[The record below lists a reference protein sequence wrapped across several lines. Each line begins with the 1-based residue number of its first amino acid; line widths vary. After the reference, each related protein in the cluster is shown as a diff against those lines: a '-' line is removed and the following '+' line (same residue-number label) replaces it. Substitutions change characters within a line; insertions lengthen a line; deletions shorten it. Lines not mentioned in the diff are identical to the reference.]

1 MFLCTRNTV
10 ILGTIFSLSATRTI
24 HRIHLDQAPRIVV
37 SSTSNLTPHT
47 LVDYSLRPIPM
58 LHCYDHEHFMAHVLP
73 TGTIFLPDNHKQIDT
88 KKLRNLID
96 NLLTEIDQKKKEYTG
111 FKILKDSGF
120 VLHKKC
126 GLLIVKF
133 NDYPFVLKLFIET
146 PNSFVNPYNKGFE
159 AANFFIA
166 GGALR
171 HTLGFTRIKTLE
183 YVQEKIKDD
192 PYWKDR
198 MRLPRKWFWLPT
210 NPTWLI
216 IDTYNLGNKQH
227 DQIRMPATYGVIA
240 DELHNDTTQT
250 PDYEELMRFSKFVEH
265 RIDPHTK
272 NFFIEQGSGKIA
284 LIDTELFPSILGFT
298 CRIQPHTSHITWY
311 THLAGKYLKEKMF
324 TTKDG
329 RIHRQHSLENY
340 YSMQ

>member
-1 MFLCTRNTV
+1 MKIIYLM
-10 ILGTIFSLSATRTI
+10 LGTACLLTATRTI
-24 HRIHLDQAPRIVV
+24 HRIHLNQAPHIVV
-37 SSTSNLTPHT
+37 SSTNDSTPHT

-58 LHCYDHEHFMAHVLP
+58 LHYYDHAHVIAHVLP
-73 TGTIFLPDNHKQIDT
+73 TGTIAVPGTNKKINTAILKKLIDTLLEEINHKKT
-88 KKLRNLID
+88 K
-96 NLLTEIDQKKKEYTG
+96 YSG
-111 FKILKDSGF
+111 FKILKNSGF

-146 PNSFVNPYNKGFE
+146 PESFINPYDKGFE

-183 YVQEKIKDD
+183 YVQKKIKND
-192 PYWKDR
+192 PYWKER
-198 MRLPRKWFWLPT
+198 IQLPRKWFWLPEQ
-210 NPTWLI
+210 PIWLL
-216 IDTYNLGNKQH
+216 IDTYNLGDKQH

-240 DELHNDTTQT
+240 DELHNDNTQT
-250 PDYEELMRFSKFVEH
+250 PDYEELMRFSQFVEH

-272 NFFIEQGSGKIA
+272 NFFIEKNSGKIA
-284 LIDTELFPSILGFT
+284 LIDTELFPAILGFT
-298 CRIQPHTSHITWY
+298 TRIQPHTSHVTWY

-324 TTKDG
+324 TTREG
-329 RIHRQHSLENY
+329 RIQRQHAIENY